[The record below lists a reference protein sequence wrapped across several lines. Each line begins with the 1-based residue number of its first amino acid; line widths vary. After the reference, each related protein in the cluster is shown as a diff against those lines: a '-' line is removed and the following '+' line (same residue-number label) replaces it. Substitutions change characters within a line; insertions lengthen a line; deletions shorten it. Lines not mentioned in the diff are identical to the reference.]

1 MRGARWLLAALVAV
15 SLAACGGDDEPSNDE
30 IRKPPLTVPQDDSAG
45 DETDTATDTTEPPD
59 TTPDTGG
66 ATTSPGEP
74 PLDQPNPGNG
84 GVPAP
89 DTNDPP
95 ADPPR
100 DSPEND
106 TPPEPGSPEER
117 FEQFCTENPG
127 AC

>member
-1 MRGARWLLAALVAV
+1 MAALVAA
-15 SLAACGGDDEPSNDE
+15 SIAACGGDDELSNEELD
-30 IRKPPLTVPQDDSAG
+30 KPPLTVPQDESADDTTG
-45 DETDTATDTTEPPD
+45 TSTDETDATETSPD
-59 TTPDTGG
+59 AGGG
-66 ATTSPGEP
+66 AGDPPADTAPDE
-74 PLDQPNPGNG
+74 PLDQPNSGNG

-89 DTNDPP
+89 DSNDAP
-95 ADPPR
+95 ADDPPR